1 MAFPTFLKISVIGL
15 LMFRLSLPGTNFFRV
30 LRLFIYFVYQGKVLF
45 HLKSIFNLFL
55 LSKYENDMTKEEDK
69 SERRKVE
76 ILIKYS
82 VVVFDIF
89 LINSTKIKNMSF
101 H

>member
-1 MAFPTFLKISVIGL
+1 
-15 LMFRLSLPGTNFFRV
+15 
-30 LRLFIYFVYQGKVLF
+30 
-45 HLKSIFNLFL
+45 
-55 LSKYENDMTKEEDK
+55 MTEEKDK